1 MPEATSGAPFLEPR
15 HAESRVAA
23 RELALS
29 RLEALEEE
37 AETGG
42 DLNGLSR
49 RAVSAMAE
57 AGLLRHVVPKAYGGV
72 DPELQIRSLVAI
84 REGLAYGSGLA
95 DALYALQGLGSVP
108 ITLAGSDAQ
117 KKMWLPKVASGEAI
131 AGFAMTEPE
140 VGSDAGNLHTRAE
153 RDGDGWRLN
162 GTKTLISNAG
172 LADYYALF
180 ARTDPDAGHRG
191 VTCFLVPA
199 DAKGL
204 RTEPLAPMATHP
216 LGTLHLDD
224 VELEVDAAI
233 GEEGRGYH
241 LALAT
246 LDRMRSTVA
255 AAACGFAWRAL
266 DEALDRSRSREQ
278 FSRPIGSFQGLRWML
293 ADAATRLEAAR
304 LLTYRAAWVKDQGAE
319 RVTMESAQAKL
330 FATETAQHVADV
342 AVQVHG
348 GQGVMRGH
356 VTERIYRDVR
366 SLRIYEGTSE
376 ILRDV
381 IGQGIL
387 GEPKGAS
394 SSSE

>member
-1 MPEATSGAPFLEPR
+1 MRDATAGAPFLEP
-15 HAESRVAA
+15 HHMELRVAA
-23 RELALS
+23 RELATS
-29 RLEALEEE
+29 RLEAIEEE
-37 AETGG
+37 AEAGG
-42 DLNGLSR
+42 DLHALSR
-49 RAVSAMAE
+49 RSVGMMAE
-57 AGLLRHVVPKAYGGV
+57 AGLLRHVVPQAYGGAE
-72 DPELQIRSLVAI
+72 DDLQIRSLVAV

-108 ITLAGSDAQ
+108 ITIAGSDAQ
-117 KKMWLPKVASGEAI
+117 KETWLAKVASGEAI

-140 VGSDAGNLHTRAE
+140 VGSDAANLQTRAQ
-153 RDGDGWRLN
+153 RAGDGWRLN

-191 VTCFLVPA
+191 ITCFLVPA
-199 DAKGL
+199 DSEGL
-204 RTEPLAPMATHP
+204 QAEALSPMAAHP
-216 LGTLHLDD
+216 LGTLHLRD
-224 VELEVDAAI
+224 VVVGADAVI
-233 GEEGRGYH
+233 GQEGRGYH

-266 DEALDRSRSREQ
+266 DEAVQRAGDRHQ
-278 FSRPIGSFQGLRWML
+278 FGRPIGSFQGLRWML

-304 LLTYRAAWVKDQGAE
+304 LLTYRAGWAKDQGAE

-330 FATETAQHVADV
+330 FATEAAQHVADV

-348 GQGVMRGH
+348 GQGVLRGS
-356 VTERIYRDVR
+356 VVERIYRDVR

-376 ILRDV
+376 VLRDV
-381 IGQGIL
+381 VGNGVL
-387 GEPKGAS
+387 KRNGE
-394 SSSE
+394 